1 MRWSHRG
8 ASLLLL
14 GVLAA
19 CGDDPGDTAEP
30 ARAQPSLGAPA
41 PSSAT
46 PPAEPMDHV
55 EEPVA
60 ARLAPSLEEEDLTL
74 EYVDCPRW
82 DGVLPAN
89 LACKGYVDGVVG
101 EVDVELAKGRKGH
114 VEFDAWL
121 DQGVVATARLVRR
134 LEDEGYADVDCGRR
148 PAYPAEPGLRIVCRG
163 HAEGEVEHVVATVV
177 DHDGSVRIED
187 Y

>member
-1 MRWSHRG
+1 MRRSHRG

-14 GVLAA
+14 GLLAA
-19 CGDDPGDTAEP
+19 CGDDPGDSAGPSRTE
-30 ARAQPSLGAPA
+30 PSLGAPA

-46 PPAEPMDHV
+46 PPPEPMDHV

-60 ARLAPSLEEEDLTL
+60 TRLAPSLEHENLTL

-89 LACKGYVDGVVG
+89 LVCKGYVDGVVG
-101 EVDVELAKGRKGH
+101 EVDVELTEGRNGH

-121 DQGVVATARLVRR
+121 DHGVVATTRLVRR
-134 LEDEGYADVDCGRR
+134 LEDEGYTDVDCGPL

-163 HAEGEVEHVVATVV
+163 RAEGEAAHVVATVV

>member
-1 MRWSHRG
+1 MRRSHWG

-19 CGDDPGDTAEP
+19 CGDDAGDTGGPPPAE
-30 ARAQPSLGAPA
+30 PSLGAPA
-41 PSSAT
+41 PPSAT
-46 PPAEPMDHV
+46 PPAQPMDHV

-60 ARLAPSLEEEDLTL
+60 ARLAPSLEDENLTL

-82 DGVLPAN
+82 DGTLPAD
-89 LACKGYVDGVVG
+89 LVCKGYVDGVVG
-101 EVDVELAKGRKGH
+101 EVDVELTEGRKGH

-121 DQGVVATARLVRR
+121 DHGVVATARLVRR
-134 LEDEGYADVDCGRR
+134 LEDEGYTDVDCGPL

-163 HAEGEVEHVVATVV
+163 HAEGEPEHVVATVV

>member
-1 MRWSHRG
+1 MRRSHLG

-19 CGDDPGDTAEP
+19 CGDDPGGP
-30 ARAQPSLGAPA
+30 ARPVQAEPSLGAPA

-60 ARLAPSLEEEDLTL
+60 ARLAPRLRDEDLTL

-82 DGVLPAN
+82 NGALPAN

-101 EVDVELAKGRKGH
+101 VVDVELTAGRKGH

-121 DQGVVATARLVRR
+121 DHGVVATTRLVRR
-134 LEDEGYADVDCGRR
+134 LEDEGYTDVDCGPL

-163 HAEGEVEHVVATVV
+163 HAEGEVEHVVATVA
-177 DHDGSVRIED
+177 DRDGSVRIED